1 MFTDRLNTLLKTIGA
16 SNKDIAKF
24 SGFDRTNVSRLR
36 SGVRKPSRTSP
47 TTEKLIDGIYLFS
60 DNKNG
65 LSQLCAVI
73 GFTPDASAEQIRQKL
88 ADWLFEG
95 EPGDREKHSTSGRSS
110 SSRASASEG
119 ASRGKRKA
127 RTALRSSAERLD
139 SVMTLSELSNV
150 RLSQLLHADAS
161 LISRYRS
168 GMRSPQSNPVIA
180 EQLSH
185 ILLDRVLRTGKMQ
198 DLAGMMKIPAGEID
212 EETFSEWLFRPDE
225 LPERNMHIAED
236 MLGFFDSYTADS
248 GRALPPWEAAAA
260 LVNPEAARPVYIGT
274 AGLREAV
281 LRFLGDA
288 VKERAPRLLLYSDED
303 QSWMTG
309 DPAFLMSW
317 ASLMSACVR
326 NGTQIQIVH
335 NIDRDLGEM
344 NDAIRGWL
352 PLYMS
357 GMIESYSSTKPRDR
371 RFSHTIFLSPG
382 RACIE
387 AFHTAGTESGGV
399 YRYNTEPEILSICE
413 SEYQTLLKK
422 SQPLMRAVSA
432 RPYEGSSDLAVIQNV
447 LSAASMSEE
456 LVRSF
461 HEPALTAYWQ
471 SAHDALQQRL
481 KDVSVKVCECV
492 PLVPP
497 EKLLIPEGQDTP
509 KDYSLDSAAV
519 EAIPG
524 CPQLYY
530 TPEQYALHIRE
541 IIRLSEACPNYRFY
555 PLPETPFPNI
565 RLSISKDCTQVIH
578 ALRPELSFGFSHPLL
593 CTAFEGFA
601 DSLMEKTR
609 MDRNTLRRTL
619 EEKYLS
625 S

>member
-24 SGFDRTNVSRLR
+24 GGFDRTNISRLR
-36 SGVRKPSRTSP
+36 SGVRKPARTSP
-47 TTEKLIDGIYLFS
+47 TTEKLINGIYLFS

-73 GFTPDASAEQIRQKL
+73 DFTPDASAEQIRQKL
-88 ADWLFEG
+88 ADWLFDG
-95 EPGDREKHSTSGRSS
+95 EPGNLEEHRTTGRSS
-110 SSRASASEG
+110 SPRASVSEG
-119 ASRGKRKA
+119 AARGKRKS
-127 RTALRSSAERLD
+127 RTALHSSAERLD
-139 SVMTLSELSNV
+139 SVMTLTELSNV

-185 ILLDRVLRTGKMQ
+185 ILLDRVLRTGKVQ
-198 DLAGMMKIPAGEID
+198 ELSEMMKIPASEID
-212 EETFSEWLFRPDE
+212 AENFSEWLFRPDE

-236 MLGFFDSYTADS
+236 MLGFFDTYTTDS
-248 GRALPPWEAAAA
+248 GRVLPPWEAAASS
-260 LVNPEAARPVYIGT
+260 VKPEDARPVYFGT

-309 DPAFLMSW
+309 DPAFLMGW

-326 NGTQIQIVH
+326 NGTQIQIIH
-335 NIDRDLGEM
+335 NIDRDLAEM

-357 GMIESYSSTKPRDR
+357 GMIESYSSTKPSDR
-371 RFSHTIFLSPG
+371 RFSHTIFLRPSA
-382 RACIE
+382 ACIE

-399 YRYNTEPEILSICE
+399 YRYDTDPEILSICE
-413 SEYQTLLKK
+413 SEYQSLLKK
-422 SQPLMRAVSA
+422 SQLLMRAVSA
-432 RPYEGSSDLAVIQNV
+432 RPYEGASDLTVIQNE
-447 LSAASMSEE
+447 LSVASMPED
-456 LVRSF
+456 LVHSF

-471 SAHDALQQRL
+471 MTHEALAQRL
-481 KDVSVKVCECV
+481 KDASVMVCECV
-492 PLVPP
+492 PLIPP
-497 EKLLIPEGQDTP
+497 EKLLIPEGQDTH

-541 IIRLSEACPNYRFY
+541 IIRLSEACPNYRLY

-565 RLSISKDCTQVIH
+565 RLFISKDWTHVIH

-593 CTAFEGFA
+593 CGAFSRFAEG
-601 DSLMEKTR
+601 LMEQTR

-619 EEKYLS
+619 EEVYLS